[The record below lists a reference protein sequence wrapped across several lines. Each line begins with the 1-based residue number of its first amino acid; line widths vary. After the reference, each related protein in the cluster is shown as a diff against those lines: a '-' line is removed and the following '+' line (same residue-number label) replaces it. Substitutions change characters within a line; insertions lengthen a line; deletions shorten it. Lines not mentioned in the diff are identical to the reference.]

1 MADQKISAMP
11 SAATLTGA
19 ELVPLVQSGAN
30 VKSTLSNLT
39 TFTRGNAGAFQ
50 SNVTQTGSTTVG
62 TVFTFNSVDYADG
75 VTLVSGSQL
84 TVPVAG
90 TYNLQFSA
98 QFQTTD
104 TQPQDINVWLR
115 LNGTDIAGSNGLI
128 GMPARKNPSDPFHGI
143 YGWNYFVTMT
153 AGQYL
158 QLVWLPTATT
168 VTCPAYASSASPAY
182 PSTASIIATVQQVA

>member
-11 SAATLTGA
+11 NAATLTGA
-19 ELVPLVQSGAN
+19 ELVPLVQSGGN

-39 TFTRGNAGAFQ
+39 AFTRGNAGAFQ
-50 SNVTQTGSTTVG
+50 SNVTQTGSITVG
-62 TVFTFNSVDYADG
+62 TVFTFNAVDYADG
-75 VTLVSGSQL
+75 VTLVSGSRI
-84 TVPVAG
+84 TVPVDG

-104 TQPQDINVWLR
+104 TAPQDINVWLR
-115 LNGTDIAGSNGLI
+115 LSGTDVSGSNGRI
-128 GMPARKNPSDPFHGI
+128 GLPARKNPSDPFHGI

-158 QLVWLPTATT
+158 ELVWLPTATT
-168 VTCPAYASSASPAY
+168 VTAPTYPTSVTPAY
-182 PSTASIIATVQQVA
+182 PSTASIIATIQQVA